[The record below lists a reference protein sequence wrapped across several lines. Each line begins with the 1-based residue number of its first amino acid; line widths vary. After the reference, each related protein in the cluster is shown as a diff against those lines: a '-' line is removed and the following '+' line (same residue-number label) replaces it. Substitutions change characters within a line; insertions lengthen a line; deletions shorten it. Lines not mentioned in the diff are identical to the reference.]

1 MKWLRTG
8 STSAAPPATSRS
20 TFPRQ
25 RRPKDLSI
33 LQCDIHL
40 IEIKYGEDTRP
51 QSQLSAAQE
60 QQKGLRS
67 ILQGASVTLHT
78 MLLGVGGT
86 IYNNDTLE
94 AFKELGLDCQRVEQ
108 LACFRVLLTLCH
120 LRCQTCSN
128 QTCPFRYQYKL
139 SLRAGE
145 IRTSLQ
151 PSYSP
156 LVSSSFVSCWRSC
169 MVPGTK
175 AGPFS
180 LNNVEGDFYVC
191 LHSFFFSIERD
202 QPKPATFRKV
212 TLLKHSFKK
221 VSVSH
226 AQLAHLSTLA
236 KEKHMLLILNFST
249 LTFITNARTTMPFA
263 GLHFQNGVH
272 AI

>member
-1 MKWLRTG
+1 
-8 STSAAPPATSRS
+8 
-20 TFPRQ
+20 
-25 RRPKDLSI
+25 
-33 LQCDIHL
+33 
-40 IEIKYGEDTRP
+40 
-51 QSQLSAAQE
+51 
-60 QQKGLRS
+60 
-67 ILQGASVTLHT
+67 

-175 AGPFS
+175 AGSFS
-180 LNNVEGDFYVC
+180 LNNARYFYAC
-191 LHSFFFSIERD
+191 LHTSFLFFLTT
-202 QPKPATFRKV
+202 QPMLEILFILPI
-212 TLLKHSFKK
+212 LLFIYYM
-221 VSVSH
+221 VLRSVGPGRC
-226 AQLAHLSTLA
+226 
-236 KEKHMLLILNFST
+236 LIANCIYSVLQCHKQHCAF
-249 LTFITNARTTMPFA
+249 FPFP
-263 GLHFQNGVH
+263 GFFL
-272 AI
+272 